1 MTVNLVIG
9 NHHGEAASIGG
20 GAAVHPVDSRDVSW
34 PKVVSLFHATG
45 GLLRAQNRSNQ
56 AESEGR
62 LSR

>member
-34 PKVVSLFHATG
+34 PKVVSLFHVTG
-45 GLLRAQNRSNQ
+45 GLLRAHS
-56 AESEGR
+56 
-62 LSR
+62 SR